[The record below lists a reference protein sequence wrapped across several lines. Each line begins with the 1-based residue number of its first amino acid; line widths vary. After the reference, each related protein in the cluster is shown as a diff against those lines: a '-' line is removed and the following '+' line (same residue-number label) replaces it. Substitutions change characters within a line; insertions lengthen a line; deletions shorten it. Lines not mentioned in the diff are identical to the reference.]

1 MTNLCKNP
9 LRWGKEV
16 PGFWDFRISKDTKE
30 LQWDFRISKDT
41 KKLQWDFRISKDTE
55 ELQKRQKS
63 LHKNNVMNNVSA
75 NQNYL
80 GDLDRN
86 LKIHFPLN

>member
-30 LQWDFRISKDT
+30 
-41 KKLQWDFRISKDTE
+41 LQWDFRISKDTE

>member
-9 LRWGKEV
+9 LRWGKDV

-30 LQWDFRISKDT
+30 
-41 KKLQWDFRISKDTE
+41 LQWDFRISKDTE

-80 GDLDRN
+80 GDLGRN
-86 LKIHFPLN
+86 LKIDFPLN